1 MFTYQLNLKD
11 PRKEDTLVLLY
22 LRGGGNLVKLSTEV
36 KVNPKNWDSN
46 AKCIKKSAPYARV
59 DNERLLK
66 WKTAATE
73 AIKVTACEN
82 GTLQDVKKRV
92 LIAMGKDGSDS
103 KELFLP
109 YFLKW
114 CTTTTTRRQAT
125 RYMLHTYN
133 VFREFAEKD
142 SPTFDDITNAYIE
155 KFIEWMAKRNLGPNT
170 RGNHIKRIKTAM
182 REALDEGIHRNTEFT
197 KFRKE
202 KEQVEN
208 IYLTEEEI
216 RRIEELPLCGAWE
229 RARDLFVIGC
239 HTAMRFSDCVR
250 LKPED
255 IHDGIITQKQ
265 MKTNEV
271 VSIPCHPKVA
281 EIIEK
286 YHGAPDIPAQS
297 LNSCIKEICREAG
310 ICERI
315 GIRRHGAAETTYYEK
330 WELVSSHTAR
340 RSAATN
346 MYKAGIPTIAIMK
359 ITGHKSERVFMDYI
373 KITNEENAQMLKHNN
388 FFKV

>member
-1 MFTYQLNLKD
+1 MGFTALNI
-11 PRKEDTLVLLY
+11 
-22 LRGGGNLVKLSTEV
+22 KLSTEV
-36 KVNPKNWDSN
+36 KVNPKNWDNN

-59 DNERLLK
+59 DNERL
-66 WKTAATE
+66 
-73 AIKVTACEN
+73 
-82 GTLQDVKKRV
+82 R
-92 LIAMGKDGSDS
+92 
-103 KELFLP
+103 
-109 YFLKW
+109 
-114 CTTTTTRRQAT
+114 
-125 RYMLHTYN
+125 
-133 VFREFAEKD
+133 
-142 SPTFDDITNAYIE
+142 
-155 KFIEWMAKRNLGPNT
+155 
-170 RGNHIKRIKTAM
+170 
-182 REALDEGIHRNTEFT
+182 
-197 KFRKE
+197 
-202 KEQVEN
+202 
-208 IYLTEEEI
+208 
-216 RRIEELPLCGAWE
+216 
-229 RARDLFVIGC
+229 
-239 HTAMRFSDCVR
+239 
-250 LKPED
+250 PED

-373 KITNEENAQMLKHNN
+373 KVSGEENARMLKKNP
-388 FFKV
+388 FFN